1 MTLSLN
7 DQYQFTIRCW
17 RYLAISFNLNF
28 DHKPSITELKT
39 ELEKQVVSRIMEHY
53 GDIEERVAIHIME
66 DAGVVSDLWNCDVA
80 YNNVDVLP
88 EPDLE
93 VIGGRPRGDYENSDT
108 VKILKWLSTKE
119 DSWST
124 PHEVRLM
131 SANVLE
137 AFN

>member
-1 MTLSLN
+1 MTLSLK

-17 RYLAISFNLNF
+17 RYLGISFNVNF
-28 DHKPSITELKT
+28 ANKPSITELRT
-39 ELEKQVVSRIMEHY
+39 ELEKQVVKRIQHHY
-53 GDIEERVAIHIME
+53 RNINERTAFRIME
-66 DAGVVSDLWNCDVA
+66 DASVTDFWNCDVS

-88 EPDLE
+88 EPDLDE
-93 VIGGRPRGDYENSDT
+93 MDYLKDSDT
-108 VKILKWLSTKE
+108 AKILKWLSTEE

-131 SANVLE
+131 SAKVLE

>member
-88 EPDLE
+88 EPDLDE
-93 VIGGRPRGDYENSDT
+93 MDYLKDSDT
-108 VKILKWLSTKE
+108 AKILKWLSTEE

-131 SANVLE
+131 SSKVLE
-137 AFN
+137 AFQ

>member
-7 DQYQFTIRCW
+7 KQHQFTIRCW
-17 RYLAISFNLNF
+17 RYLAICFDINF

-39 ELEKQVVSRIMEHY
+39 ELEKQVVARIMEHY
-53 GDIEERVAIHIME
+53 GDIEERVALHIME

-88 EPDLE
+88 ETDLDE
-93 VIGGRPRGDYENSDT
+93 MDYLKDSDT
-108 VKILKWLSTKE
+108 AKILKWLSTEE

-131 SANVLE
+131 SSKVLE
-137 AFN
+137 AFQ

>member
-1 MTLSLN
+1 MTLSLK

-17 RYLAISFNLNF
+17 RYLGISFNVNF
-28 DHKPSITELKT
+28 ANKPSITELRT
-39 ELEKQVVSRIMEHY
+39 ELEKQVVERIQYHY
-53 GDIEERVAIHIME
+53 RNINVRTAFRIME
-66 DAGVVSDLWNCDVA
+66 DASVTDFWNCDVY

-88 EPDLE
+88 EPDLDE
-93 VIGGRPRGDYENSDT
+93 MDYLKDSDT
-108 VKILKWLSTKE
+108 AKILKWLSTEE

-137 AFN
+137 AFK

>member
-7 DQYQFTIRCW
+7 KQHQFTIRCW
-17 RYLAISFNLNF
+17 RYLAICFDINF

-39 ELEKQVVSRIMEHY
+39 ELEKQVVARIMEHY

-88 EPDLE
+88 ETDLDE
-93 VIGGRPRGDYENSDT
+93 MDYLKDSDT
-108 VKILKWLSTKE
+108 AKILKWLSTEE

-131 SANVLE
+131 SSKVLE
-137 AFN
+137 AFQ